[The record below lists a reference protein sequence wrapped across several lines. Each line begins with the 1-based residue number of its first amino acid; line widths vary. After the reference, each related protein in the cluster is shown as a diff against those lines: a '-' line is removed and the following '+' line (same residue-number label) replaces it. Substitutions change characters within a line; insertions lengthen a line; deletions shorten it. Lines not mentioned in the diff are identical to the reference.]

1 MHLSLF
7 SRAMLSI
14 NSDFFFFSF
23 PYKFVVNH
31 AFCALLLFLVITT
44 MLRLKT
50 SQFKLPVRTLTRP
63 TSAARFLRPTGNV
76 TIKTLSTAA
85 TVVATQQQKT
95 RYFTNLWKTSA
106 VLATSAITYGLLN
119 NNVLA
124 LEANDC
130 NVFPEL

>member
-1 MHLSLF
+1 
-7 SRAMLSI
+7 
-14 NSDFFFFSF
+14 
-23 PYKFVVNH
+23 
-31 AFCALLLFLVITT
+31 

-119 NNVLA
+119 NNVLE
-124 LEANDC
+124 LEAYYSLGDSICQAIVHND
-130 NVFPEL
+130 LKALKK

>member
-1 MHLSLF
+1 
-7 SRAMLSI
+7 
-14 NSDFFFFSF
+14 
-23 PYKFVVNH
+23 
-31 AFCALLLFLVITT
+31 

-50 SQFKLPVRTLTRP
+50 SQIKLSVRTLARP
-63 TSAARFLRPTGNV
+63 TSAVRFPRPTGYA

-106 VLATSAITYGLLN
+106 VIATSAITYGLLN

-130 NVFPEL
+130 NDFTEL

>member
-1 MHLSLF
+1 
-7 SRAMLSI
+7 
-14 NSDFFFFSF
+14 
-23 PYKFVVNH
+23 
-31 AFCALLLFLVITT
+31 

-50 SQFKLPVRTLTRP
+50 SQFKLYVRTLTRP
-63 TSAARFLRPTGNV
+63 TSAARFPRPTGNA

-85 TVVATQQQKT
+85 TVVATQQRKT

-130 NVFPEL
+130 NDFPEL